1 MYWPN
6 SEGCSKFCNR
16 HYGYILIF
24 SSHKRYISKPRT
36 KGVFVSLPLLRV
48 LINQPNIQ
56 CQYIAPCHALQTS
69 SEGVTLGS
77 GGKETSGSCL
87 DVRRGRCVSRRH
99 VLRSGLESDFLLEL
113 DLDIVNQS
121 DICGTYVFDVKK
133 HDQSEADL
141 RNAVVIARQQLL
153 QEIATKGLNV
163 LLTERWRSSD
173 PTFER
178 RHTEYHRAAG
188 I

>member
-1 MYWPN
+1 MLFKLRRKESPWEVAERKLVDPVLMY
-6 SEGCSKFCNR
+6 E
-16 HYGYILIF
+16 
-24 SSHKRYISKPRT
+24 
-36 KGVFVSLPLLRV
+36 
-48 LINQPNIQ
+48 
-56 CQYIAPCHALQTS
+56 
-69 SEGVTLGS
+69 E
-77 GGKETSGSCL
+77 E
-87 DVRRGRCVSRRH
+87 
-99 VLRSGLESDFLLEL
+99 EL